1 MKPRIYFSKRC
12 FENYSILF
20 KLPKKL
26 HSFGYRGV
34 VELLHCSDCGEQT
47 FHCCWFDSRVVDYN
61 GKFVRY
67 DDAPK
72 AIRERVDYLSPMWNN
87 ACKTEDFSEWN
98 GC

>member
-1 MKPRIYFSKRC
+1 MKPRIYFSKGS

-26 HSFGYRGV
+26 HTSRCRGV
-34 VELLHCSDCGEQT
+34 VEMLHCSECGDET
-47 FHCCWFDSRVVDYN
+47 FHCCWVDSRVGDYD

-67 DDAPK
+67 EDAPK
-72 AIRERVDYLSPMWNN
+72 AVRERVDYLSPIWNN
-87 ACKTEDFSEWN
+87 ACKTGDWSKWN

>member
-1 MKPRIYFSKRC
+1 MKPRIYFSKEC
-12 FENYSILF
+12 FDNYSILF

-26 HSFGYRGV
+26 HTSSCRGV
-34 VELLHCSDCGEQT
+34 VELLHCSECGDET
-47 FHCCWFDSRVVDYN
+47 FHCCWVDSIVGEYN

-67 DDAPK
+67 EDAPK
-72 AIRERVDYLSPMWNN
+72 AVRERVDYLYPIWNK

>member
-1 MKPRIYFSKRC
+1 MKPRIYFSKGC

-20 KLPKKL
+20 KLPNKL

-34 VELLHCSDCGEQT
+34 VELLHCSEKEEI
-47 FHCCWFDSRVVDYN
+47 FHCCWVDSVAGECN

-67 DDAPK
+67 EDAPK
-72 AIRERVDYLSPMWNN
+72 AIRERVDYLYPIWDK
-87 ACKTEDFSEWN
+87 ACKTGDFSEWN

>member
-1 MKPRIYFSKRC
+1 MKPRIYFSKGC

-26 HSFGYRGV
+26 HSFVYIVV
-34 VELLHCSDCGEQT
+34 VELLHCSEQDGI
-47 FHCCWFDSRVVDYN
+47 FHCCWVDSRVGEYN
-61 GKFVRY
+61 GKFVSY
-67 DDAPK
+67 EDAPK
-72 AIRERVDYLSPMWNN
+72 AVRERVDYLYPIWNK